1 MRMRRWSAAL
11 PLVLVLAAGACSDGG
26 ESPGVATVGTP
37 GASAPAA
44 APSGPSDDPVQREL
58 EFVACMR
65 GEGVVDMPDPV
76 PGDRSG
82 RSALLH
88 AMDVLG
94 MGLKDSFQ
102 TALDEC
108 TSFLPPAAP
117 PSPQAPDDVAKLRQ
131 YAQCMRD
138 NGVADVPDPDPVT
151 GQLNHWIRQDDK
163 AAMAAV
169 EKCRNLLPV
178 APTSGPG
185 AEPKP

>member
-1 MRMRRWSAAL
+1 MLTLAL
-11 PLVLVLAAGACSDGG
+11 LAGGCSDGG
-26 ESPGVATVGTP
+26 ASPGVATAGTP

-65 GEGVVDMPDPV
+65 AAGVADMPDPV

-88 AMDVLG
+88 AMDDLG
-94 MGLKDSFQ
+94 LGLKDSFQ
-102 TALDEC
+102 TALDGC
-108 TSFLPPAAP
+108 TRFLPPGSE
-117 PSPQAPDDVAKLRQ
+117 PSPRTPDDVTKLRA

-151 GQLNHWIRQDDK
+151 GQLNHWLRQDDK
-163 AAMAAV
+163 AAMAAL
-169 EKCRNLLPV
+169 EKCRNLLPA
-178 APTSGPG
+178 APTAGPT
-185 AEPKP
+185 P